1 MYNTHLNIHA
11 QIERERDICELQ
23 LHSRTSADAAIDA
36 AAAAAVAE
44 SG

>member
-1 MYNTHLNIHA
+1 MYNTHLHTHA
-11 QIERERDICELQ
+11 QIERDICELQ

-36 AAAAAVAE
+36 AAAAAAAE